1 MLRPQ
6 GQAMRRRD
14 FIKVVAGSAA
24 GWPLAAY
31 AQPAAMPVIG
41 LLDLRSPDTVGERLR
56 AFRQGLKESGYV
68 EGENV
73 AIVYR
78 WAENEIDRLP
88 ELAADLVGRKV
99 NVIAAVGNEVSVI
112 AKKATQST
120 PIVFVVS
127 QDPVSLGLVA
137 SLARPGSN
145 VTGINFFSG
154 ELVGKQLEL
163 LREIVPAAS
172 RIAIMIDPANPS
184 TAEKTV
190 KDVAAASPAIGLHTK
205 TFTASTSGDIDAT
218 FSTLVRERYEAL
230 LVASDPFFSGRR
242 VQLVGL
248 ATRHAIPA
256 IYSQRDFAE
265 IGGLISYG
273 SSITDA
279 WRQSGAYSGRILTG
293 AKPADLP
300 VLQSNKLELVINAQT
315 ARIFG
320 LAVPAAL
327 LARADEVIE

>member
-1 MLRPQ
+1 V
-6 GQAMRRRD
+6 RRRD
-14 FIKVVAGSAA
+14 FIKVIAGSAA
-24 GWPLAAY
+24 LWPLAAR
-31 AQPAAMPVIG
+31 AQQPAMPVIG
-41 LLDLRSPDTVGERLR
+41 LLDLRSPDTVADRLR
-56 AFRQGLKESGYV
+56 AFRQGLKEFGYV

-78 WAENEIDRLP
+78 WAENEIDKLP
-88 ELAADLVGRKV
+88 ELAAELVGRKV
-99 NVIAAVGNEVSVI
+99 NVIATVGNEVGVV

-127 QDPVSLGLVA
+127 QDPVRLGLVA
-137 SLARPGSN
+137 SLARPGGN

-163 LREIVPAAS
+163 LRELVPAAS
-172 RIAIMIDPANPS
+172 RIAVIVNPANPS
-184 TAEKTV
+184 STERTV
-190 KDVAAASPAIGLHTK
+190 KDVAAVSANGPHIK
-205 TFTASTSGDIDAT
+205 TLTASTSGEIDAA
-218 FSTLVRERYEAL
+218 FLTLVRDRYDAL
-230 LVASDPFFSGRR
+230 LLASDPFFSSRR
-242 VQLVGL
+242 VQLISL
-248 ATRHAIPA
+248 ATRHAVPA
-256 IYSQRDFAE
+256 IYSQREFPE
-265 IGGLISYG
+265 IGGLMSYG

-279 WRQSGAYSGRILTG
+279 WRQSGAYVGRILAG
-293 AKPADLP
+293 AKPSDLP

>member
-1 MLRPQ
+1 
-6 GQAMRRRD
+6 MRRRD
-14 FIKVVAGSAA
+14 FIKFVAGSAA
-24 GWPLAAY
+24 AWPLVVHAE
-31 AQPAAMPVIG
+31 QQTMPVIG
-41 LLDLRSPDTVGERLR
+41 LMDLRSADTVGDRLP
-56 AFRQGLKESGYV
+56 AFRRGLKESGYV

-78 WAENEIDRLP
+78 WAENEIGRVP
-88 ELAADLVGRKV
+88 ELAADLIGRKV
-99 NVIAAVGNEVSVI
+99 NVIATVGNETVLI

-127 QDPVSLGLVA
+127 QDPVSLGLVT

-154 ELVGKQLEL
+154 ELVGKQLEF
-163 LREIVPAAS
+163 LRELVPGAS
-172 RIAIMIDPANPS
+172 RIAVVVNPANTS
-184 TAEKTV
+184 SAERTI
-190 KDVAAASPAIGLHTK
+190 KDVAAASPANGLHIK
-205 TFTASTSGDIDAT
+205 TLAAGTSVDIDAAFLT
-218 FSTLVRERYEAL
+218 IVREQYDAL
-230 LVASDPFFSGRR
+230 LLASDPFFSGRR
-242 VQLVGL
+242 VQLVSL

-256 IYSQRDFAE
+256 IYSQREFAE
-265 IGGLISYG
+265 IGGLMSYG

-279 WRQSGAYSGRILTG
+279 WRQSGTYVGRILAG

-327 LARADEVIE
+327 LARADEVID